1 MARAAAGDAQGAGA
15 PRRRR
20 IADVHQ
26 QRPSSPDSWAGEGV
40 EDGVRPR
47 SGASDATFS
56 SAAVATDVFGESDE
70 EEVCHLSDARRCD
83 E

>member
-1 MARAAAGDAQGAGA
+1 MARAAAGDAHGAGA
-15 PRRRR
+15 ARRRTM
-20 IADVHQ
+20 ADVHR
-26 QRPSSPDSWAGEGV
+26 QRPSSSDSWAGEGV
-40 EDGVRPR
+40 EDGLRPR

-56 SAAVATDVFGESDE
+56 SAAVATDVLGESDE